1 MPFRD
6 DPMLRIAAPLA
17 DGQASIRASGFERDT
32 EDWTAVVERVC
43 PDVEDLPIE
52 MRRIMKAGLRT
63 WI

>member
-17 DGQASIRASGFERDT
+17 DGQASIRASGLERDT
-32 EDWTAVVERVC
+32 DDWTAVVERVC

-52 MRRIMKAGLRT
+52 MRRMMKAGLRT
-63 WI
+63 WT